1 MTSLTGSGG
10 CAAGKPPRPSGVS
23 GQPAGEVR
31 MYKKQMKCQKAVCL
45 LCMISSVIVFLYALG
60 IMTDLYDSL
69 YSTMMNPADLTQ
81 TTVPGSIVYYNMQEF
96 NSVFLKY
103 SIGLILLAC
112 LLYITNTHI
121 RRKYY
126 IGNYVAAALFAIA
139 NINIAIWAHQ
149 YIEIF
154 KAQFLNVDFE
164 ALKKH
169 AELWKTTYTES
180 TFWFDIHV
188 AVFAISLIA
197 SAALVGVVFWKVSLM
212 KEEQKLIE
220 AGRKAA

>member
-10 CAAGKPPRPSGVS
+10 CAAEKPPRPSGVS

-126 IGNYVAAALFAIA
+126 IGNYAAAALFVIA
-139 NINIAIWAHQ
+139 NVNIAIWAHQ
-149 YIEIF
+149 YIEVF

-188 AVFAISLIA
+188 AVFAIALIA
-197 SAALVGVVFWKVSLM
+197 SAALIGVVFWKVSLM

>member
-1 MTSLTGSGG
+1 MRGG
-10 CAAGKPPRPSGVS
+10 KAAAPLRVS

-126 IGNYVAAALFAIA
+126 IGNYVAAALFVIA
-139 NINIAIWAHQ
+139 NVNIAIWAHQ
-149 YIEIF
+149 YIEVF

-188 AVFAISLIA
+188 AVFAIALIA

>member
-1 MTSLTGSGG
+1 MTALTGKGR
-10 CAAGKPPRPSGVS
+10 AAEDRRAAPAVG

-126 IGNYVAAALFAIA
+126 IGNYIAAALFAIA
-139 NINIAIWAHQ
+139 NVNIAIWAHQ

-188 AVFAISLIA
+188 AVFAIALIA
-197 SAALVGVVFWKVSLM
+197 SAALIGVVFWKVSLM